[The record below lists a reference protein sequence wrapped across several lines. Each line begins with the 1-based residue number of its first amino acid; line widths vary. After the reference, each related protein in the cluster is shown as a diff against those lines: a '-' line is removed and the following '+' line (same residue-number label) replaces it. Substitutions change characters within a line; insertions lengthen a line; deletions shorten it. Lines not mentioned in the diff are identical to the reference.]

1 MDPATA
7 HSGRSPR
14 ETERPAGRRWLQ
26 SDEGW
31 TPGEDAARLLAAIGI
46 ALGRRRA
53 QDRHRRRPGRG
64 ARLPQL
70 PRRGGPRGVDR
81 GAPRRGG
88 RHDHLRARPDDPV
101 LEHGRSQPHPVRR
114 VQPRV
119 VPPRRGA
126 GHHPLVAPAPR
137 VRARALCPDHRR
149 SRPRGPH
156 GASRGGR
163 AGPRGVDHPP
173 GGDREPG
180 GRADARGG
188 WRRDPRSRAGR
199 PGRGGRRGQPRHRRR
214 GVGRG
219 DRGPRLPGLR
229 ARHHRGARPR
239 VAPARGHRVGHRR
252 VPPEPRLLAGPVPGQ
267 PAPPRAG
274 VAGRRRDRG
283 AADDRGVA
291 NAGGDRLPVRPRPGL
306 RRRHARP
313 GDPAGGPGRPG
324 ARPRARVGRRPAVTR
339 GPRARP
345 GTARPARAGERCAGL
360 RDRHRARG
368 SRPCPA

>member
-46 ALGRRRA
+46 ALGA
-53 QDRHRRRPGRG
+53 VALKIVIVGVLGGELGYLSYLG
-64 ARLPQL
+64 AVALGAWIAGL
-70 PRRGGPRGVDR
+70 RGGAAATIICALGQT
-81 GAPRRGG
+81 
-88 RHDHLRARPDDPV
+88 DPV
-101 LEHGRSQPHPVRR
+101 LEHRRSQPHPVRR

-137 VRARALCPDHRR
+137 VRARALRPDHRR

-214 GVGRG
+214 DVGRG

-229 ARHHRGARPR
+229 ARHDRGARPR
-239 VAPARGHRVGHRR
+239 VAPARGHRVGQGR

-274 VAGRRRDRG
+274 VAGRGRDRG

-291 NAGGDRLPVRPRPGL
+291 NPGGDRLPVRP
-306 RRRHARP
+306 
-313 GDPAGGPGRPG
+313 
-324 ARPRARVGRRPAVTR
+324 
-339 GPRARP
+339 
-345 GTARPARAGERCAGL
+345 
-360 RDRHRARG
+360 
-368 SRPCPA
+368 